1 MTEKDSALW
10 HRVSDKEKEEIKQ
23 SAKKIINR
31 FADALAELEKK
42 APETSV
48 ERDEFERHEKEPW
61 QTDAY
66 FREIMFKNA
75 PKTKGDCIEAEKG
88 EWV

>member
-1 MTEKDSALW
+1 MEKESALW
-10 HRVSDKEKEEIKQ
+10 HRVSEKEKEEIKQ
-23 SAKKIINR
+23 SAKKIMDN
-31 FADALAELEKK
+31 FADALAEIEKK

-48 ERDEFERHEKEPW
+48 ERDEFERQEKEPW
-61 QTDAY
+61 QSDSY

-88 EWV
+88 EWA